1 MSSSMKRISSKKLS
15 TKGFTLLE
23 IIVAMGLIAI
33 ALVTVI
39 QLHTHNI
46 DLQTETQLISMAN
59 FLASARFAEIQSATD
74 LQIGSSSGDFGEDH
88 PMFTYKQE
96 VESMVDAENL
106 YKVTVSIYTDDQETG
121 KEFIFN
127 TYVYRKEE

>member
-1 MSSSMKRISSKKLS
+1 MKRISSKKSS

-46 DLQTETQLISMAN
+46 NLQSESQLISTAN
-59 FLASARFAEIQSATD
+59 FLANIRLSEIQSEQD
-74 LQIGSSSGDFGEDH
+74 LQVGTSTGDFGEDH
-88 PMFTYKQE
+88 PLFQYKE
-96 VESMVDAENL
+96 EIESVVDMDNL
-106 YKVTVSIYTDDQETG
+106 YKITVSIYTDEQETG
-121 KEFIFN
+121 KEFVYN
-127 TYVYRKEE
+127 TYVYRKKE